1 METLDE
7 TRLEY
12 ALGEGPLGWLLI
24 VGNAQGWRS
33 CRFGAT
39 AAELQAALAR
49 EFPGATPGGAAQQAL
64 ATLQDWLRHPGAL
77 PGLPPAATGTP
88 FQRRVWQALRQIPCG
103 QTLSYAALAARLGMP
118 RAVRAVAGACAA
130 NPLALLVPCH
140 RVVRSDGGLG
150 GYRWGVARKRWLLAR
165 ESGSDG

>member
-7 TRLEY
+7 TCLEY
-12 ALGEGPLGWLLI
+12 ALGEGLLGWLLI
-24 VGNAQGWRS
+24 VGNGQGWRD
-33 CRFGAT
+33 CRFGVT

-49 EFPGATPGGAAQQAL
+49 EFPEAMPGVAAQQAL
-64 ATLQDWLRHPGAL
+64 ATLQDWLQHPGAL
-77 PGLPPAATGTP
+77 PALPCAAAGTP
-88 FQRRVWQALRQIPCG
+88 FQQRVWQALRQIPCG
-103 QTLSYAALAARLGMP
+103 QTLSYAALATRLGMP

-150 GYRWGVARKRWLLAR
+150 GYRWDVARKRWLLAR
-165 ESGSDG
+165 ESGCDG